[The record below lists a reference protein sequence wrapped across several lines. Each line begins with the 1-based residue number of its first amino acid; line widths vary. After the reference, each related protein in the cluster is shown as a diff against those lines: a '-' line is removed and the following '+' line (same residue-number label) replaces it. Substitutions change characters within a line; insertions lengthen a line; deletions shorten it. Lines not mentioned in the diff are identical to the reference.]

1 MISVVFF
8 DGYWTYKFKEYRN
21 IITIHDE
28 YLHLLKYSIPY
39 RLTGE
44 KP

>member
-8 DGYWTYKFKEYRN
+8 DEHCIHRFKEWRN

-28 YLHLLKYSIPY
+28 YLHLLKDPIP
-39 RLTGE
+39 
-44 KP
+44 K